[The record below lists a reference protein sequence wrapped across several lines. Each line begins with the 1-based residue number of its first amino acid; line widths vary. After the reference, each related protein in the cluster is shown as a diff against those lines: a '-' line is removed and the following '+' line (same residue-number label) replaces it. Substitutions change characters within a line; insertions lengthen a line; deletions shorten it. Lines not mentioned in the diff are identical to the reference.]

1 MSPDGFSGK
10 KLFCVFELPLLRN
23 AQKTPL
29 KIKSIKNKNKNKNK
43 IK

>member
-1 MSPDGFSGK
+1 MSRDGLFRK
-10 KLFCVFELPLLRN
+10 KVFFRVFELPLLRN

-29 KIKSIKNKNKNKNK
+29 KEFDKNKNKNKNK